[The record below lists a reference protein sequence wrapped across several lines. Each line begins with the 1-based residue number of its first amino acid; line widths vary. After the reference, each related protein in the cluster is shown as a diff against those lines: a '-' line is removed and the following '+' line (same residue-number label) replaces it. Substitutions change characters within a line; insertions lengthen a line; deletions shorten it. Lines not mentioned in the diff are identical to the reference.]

1 MLVDGW
7 LIQTLA
13 PFFYYSTNA
22 CFFSFID
29 HLSLNKQSNTLGL
42 LVAALSHKHWDLGSI
57 PRSPPFSI
65 LFCFPYFC
73 AAYLSGTTIQLY
85 LWARHMSQEMNP
97 RANTGSPPCTLVSR
111 STRVLEKSTK
121 GLNSLGLIADHTSK
135 IGVNTPHWFA
145 YYFLSFHFFYLF
157 VLFILVNSSKL
168 IFIKYKKKTENHK
181 TIKNMLC

>member
-1 MLVDGW
+1 MSSRDRAIQTFAHFFSYLSMAYILSHINHVPVILQTNALGWLVD
-7 LIQTLA
+7 
-13 PFFYYSTNA
+13 
-22 CFFSFID
+22 
-29 HLSLNKQSNTLGL
+29 
-42 LVAALSHKHWDLGSI
+42 ALSFEHWDLGSI

-73 AAYLSGTTIQLY
+73 EAYLSGTTIQLY

-145 YYFLSFHFFYLF
+145 YYFLSFHFFYSF
-157 VLFILVNSSKL
+157 VLFILANSSKL
-168 IFIKYKKKTENHK
+168 IFIK
-181 TIKNMLC
+181 